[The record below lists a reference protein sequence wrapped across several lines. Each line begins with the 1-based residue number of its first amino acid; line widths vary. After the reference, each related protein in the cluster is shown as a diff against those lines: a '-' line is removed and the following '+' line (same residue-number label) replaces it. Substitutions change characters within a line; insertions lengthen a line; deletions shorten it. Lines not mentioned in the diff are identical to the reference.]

1 MCPPPGR
8 ASCCTRLVPAHHRAE
23 QCRPRRK
30 REASAKGKP
39 PPHCGHGEKALAAI
53 SSAPRSPT
61 SSEWETGTLLTRR
74 SLCIIT
80 ARCAGRLSWPGAL
93 PGVPIRRITRPSA
106 DATTSEPRA
115 VSERSSSPVGSR
127 RTEAAEASVSAGSS
141 TGRSYSMTTGARA
154 AAAASRSA
162 RQPAMARR
170 GAPILGCLARPGW
183 LEVCGFGLRVDGKL
197 SLAEMTGTAT
207 SDPAILFFVLPAS
220 TPALPPGDAA
230 PPPDDG

>member
-1 MCPPPGR
+1 MSDPTQRRAARRRTSRAGRAALAQSSSACVLPPGERAAARGWCLHITAQSNVGRGVKERRRQR
-8 ASCCTRLVPAHHRAE
+8 ASPLHIV
-23 QCRPRRK
+23 
-30 REASAKGKP
+30 GM
-39 PPHCGHGEKALAAI
+39 GEKALAAI

-170 GAPILGCLARPGW
+170 GAYLDVWPAPGS
-183 LEVCGFGLRVDGKL
+183 LRVR
-197 SLAEMTGTAT
+197 
-207 SDPAILFFVLPAS
+207 
-220 TPALPPGDAA
+220 A
-230 PPPDDG
+230 PCGWEA